1 MSDCMQSWLR
11 PSATL
16 SVHAVPFH
24 MCFPKPYDCVQTC
37 HIHLGLSPTQGYSE
51 SDDLQCCAGL
61 HGWHVSIQLHTFRRL
76 CWTQDFHQV
85 LNIKKLLE
93 EILMNL
99 SVAFFLLTWKAEQG
113 QGQSHRLLITPGW
126 SWWCLVCFPGVLEF
140 SGFNCRRK
148 SGFSSNLFC
157 KNQMTFIRIFKKKI
171 FLASLMT

>member
-99 SVAFFLLTWKAEQG
+99 SVAFFLLT
-113 QGQSHRLLITPGW
+113 
-126 SWWCLVCFPGVLEF
+126 
-140 SGFNCRRK
+140 
-148 SGFSSNLFC
+148 
-157 KNQMTFIRIFKKKI
+157 
-171 FLASLMT
+171 